1 MSTTPSGLP
10 LATRL
15 ARAGVPDS
23 LAAVL
28 AETCTMAGAERRG
41 EASRCVLDQAGARP
55 VVEWLEGQLEAEPGP
70 REAVVAMLGAA
81 AVLFGAEE
89 AGRLVLRHVPEAAE
103 VLGEMAQ
110 EAEDEAIEDPL
121 LATAAKAEPMMMRAA
136 LEHAAASDPEYNHE
150 LYMDESVLLPGF
162 LLLDQGDAD
171 PVELNGALVSTP
183 RGFAFV
189 LTDGMLSPATAA
201 LLPAGVAEKGA
212 VLFALDALEGA
223 VFLVPD
229 SFGLLGTDRADGAD
243 PEDGTDGEDS
253 LPLDIGPSPDGD
265 LYAHFELPRGETVS
279 LCLAYSQW
287 PAGKQEVLRRR
298 FETVVQRVADALRRS
313 A

>member
-1 MSTTPSGLP
+1 
-10 LATRL
+10 
-15 ARAGVPDS
+15 
-23 LAAVL
+23 
-28 AETCTMAGAERRG
+28 MAGSERHG
-41 EASRCVLDQAGARP
+41 EAARCVLDQAGARP

-70 REAVVAMLGAA
+70 RESVVAMLGAA

-110 EAEDEAIEDPL
+110 EAEDEAMEDPM

-136 LEHAAASDPEYNHE
+136 LEHAAASDPDYNHE

-201 LLPAGVAEKGA
+201 LLPPGVPEKGA
-212 VLFALDALEGA
+212 VLFALDDLEGA

-229 SFGLLGTDRADGAD
+229 SFGLLGTDRADGGAD
-243 PEDGTDGEDS
+243 REDS

-279 LCLAYSQW
+279 LCLAYSHW
-287 PAGKQEVLRRR
+287 PAAKQEVLRRR
-298 FETVVQRVADALRRS
+298 FETVVERVAEALRG
-313 A
+313 